1 MRFRFTIFI
10 LLLLTSCGRDS
21 AELPGKVVL
30 FGIDAADR
38 VVIER
43 MAGRGELP
51 HFARLM
57 RDGVI
62 ATMLVE
68 EPVFSPVV
76 WTSELTGFRPD
87 AHGIT
92 SFTRMAD
99 GKRVPVTSN
108 LRARKSVWE
117 IAGDEGVEVG
127 VVGHWVTWPAEPV
140 NGFLVSNYAF
150 PPSPE
155 YEKEWTP
162 TTDWDSIGFR
172 TYPADI
178 LDDFRSYAKNSPLVR
193 TDEVPRA
200 SLLDTALKHY
210 FEKDMANLNGGVRL
224 FDEYDPRFLTIYMES
239 IDFFQHR
246 LWLLHEY
253 YEFRKYDKDMAPLEV
268 PEREPPASA
277 WTEMGALVGDSY
289 RLADRWLGI
298 LLERLDLSRD
308 AIVIVSDH
316 GFESFPP
323 GTERHIGDDRRQV
336 MPFWHSDRA
345 LLIAAGPPF
354 RAGGAPDDPIRPE
367 DVTPLVLHIL
377 GLAVGEDMD
386 GEVPLRLLDPR
397 FAEAFPVRTVTT
409 YETGDEERE
418 EVPIAS
424 PADDAMRAMLKSLGY
439 LD

>member
-1 MRFRFTIFI
+1 MRIGSA
-10 LLLLTSCGRDS
+10 LLFLLMLVGCGGPAR
-21 AELPGKVVL
+21 LPERVLL

-43 MAGRGELP
+43 MVARGELP

-57 RDGVI
+57 REGVT

-92 SFTRMAD
+92 SFTRLTD

-108 LRARKSVWE
+108 LRERKSVWE

-127 VVGHWVTWPAEPV
+127 VVGHWVTWPADPV

-162 TTDWDSIGFR
+162 TSDWDSIGFR
-172 TYPADI
+172 TYPTEI
-178 LDDFRSYAKNSPLVR
+178 LADFRSYAKDSPLVR
-193 TDEVPRA
+193 ADEVPRA
-200 SLLDTALKHY
+200 KRLDTALKHY
-210 FEKDMANLNGGVRL
+210 FEKDMANLNGGIRL
-224 FDEYDPRFLTIYMES
+224 FDEYEPRFMTLYMES

-253 YEFRKYDKDMAPLEV
+253 FEFRNHGKDMAPLEV
-268 PEREPPASA
+268 PEREPPEAA

-289 RLADRWLGI
+289 RLADRWLGL
-298 LLERLDLSRD
+298 LLERIDLSHD
-308 AIVIVSDH
+308 AIVVVSDH
-316 GFESFPP
+316 GFQSFPP
-323 GTERHIGDDRRQV
+323 GTERHIGDDRTLE

-367 DVTPLVLHIL
+367 DVTPLVLYLL
-377 GLAVGEDMD
+377 GLAIGEDMD
-386 GEVPLRLLDPR
+386 GRVPPALLEPEVVS
-397 FAEAFPVRTVTT
+397 AFPIRTVPTH
-409 YETGDEERE
+409 ETARE
-418 EVPIAS
+418 NREQIPIAS